1 MTYVQKPNSGTLF
14 QNNKGDNDKR
24 PDYRGELNVDGVL
37 FEIAAW
43 EKRGSKGTFLS
54 LSVKPKQE
62 RESASVRERPSGGG
76 RQTRRDD
83 LDSEIPF

>member
-14 QNNKGDNDKR
+14 QNDKGDNDKR

-37 FEIAAW
+37 FEIAGW
-43 EKRGSKGTFLS
+43 KKQGSKGTFLS

-62 RESASVRERPSGGG
+62 RAERPSGG
-76 RQTRRDD
+76 RQRNTD
-83 LDSEIPF
+83 LDDSVPF

>member
-14 QNNKGDNDKR
+14 QNDKGDNDKR

-37 FEIAAW
+37 FEIAGW
-43 EKRGSKGTFLS
+43 KKQGSKGTFLS

-62 RESASVRERPSGGG
+62 RQDRPSGGG
-76 RQTRRDD
+76 RPRSGDIGD
-83 LDSEIPF
+83 EIPFSPEWR

>member
-14 QNNKGDNDKR
+14 QNDKGDNDKR

-37 FEIAAW
+37 FEIAGW
-43 EKRGSKGTFLS
+43 KKHGSKGTFLS

-62 RESASVRERPSGGG
+62 RQERAPERGTRTPASVRH
-76 RQTRRDD
+76 DD
-83 LDSEIPF
+83 MDSEIPF

>member
-14 QNNKGDNDKR
+14 QNDKGDNDKR

-37 FEIAAW
+37 FEIAGW
-43 EKRGSKGTFLS
+43 KKQGSKGTFLS

-62 RESASVRERPSGGG
+62 RQERPSGGG
-76 RQTRRDD
+76 RPRGPQLDD
-83 LDSEIPF
+83 EIPFSPEWR